1 MLQAPNCRSY
11 TALIKLC
18 ALGAANGVGDRA
30 IEKAFFIFQRMRD
43 RGILPDVVV
52 FNTLIDAYAKAA
64 WAGSGGGIGPALEV
78 LELMKDAKVQPNT
91 VTYTSLINAARHQ
104 GTHEAVTVALALF
117 RKMPA
122 ISRNH
127 QTYTVMMHA
136 MVSSL
141 CAGGGRVRRLSLCAL
156 SCCIVSCRGVACRCV
171 LAIVYVSLA
180 GLPWPACLRVCAD
193 LASASFAVF
202 GCGRGVLLGNLT

>member
-1 MLQAPNCRSY
+1 MAQHQNACLNRLCLTVAPALQAPNCRSY

-30 IEKAFFIFQRMRD
+30 IEKAYYILDRMRD
-43 RGILPDVVV
+43 RGVAADVVV

-64 WAGSGGGIGPALEV
+64 WAGSGGGIGPALQV
-78 LELMKDAKVQPNT
+78 LDMMRGVNVQPTT
-91 VTYTSLINAARHQ
+91 VTYTSLINAARHE

-127 QTYTVMMHA
+127 QTYTVMKHA
-136 MVSSL
+136 LVY
-141 CAGGGRVRRLSLCAL
+141 CACGVHRTHAACA
-156 SCCIVSCRGVACRCV
+156 
-171 LAIVYVSLA
+171 
-180 GLPWPACLRVCAD
+180 
-193 LASASFAVF
+193 
-202 GCGRGVLLGNLT
+202 